1 MRSKLS
7 RGAELSWLPL
17 FLLLLLLLRYWVF
30 GGMVFFGGGTGGELG
45 LEISRRA
52 RGKNLMGLKPAQG
65 PHRSLLGRGR
75 GESCEVELSLGWR

>member
-17 FLLLLLLLRYWVF
+17 FLLLLLRYWVF
-30 GGMVFFGGGTGGELG
+30 GGGMVFFGEGTGGELG

-75 GESCEVELSLGWR
+75 GESREVELSLGWR

>member
-17 FLLLLLLLRYWVF
+17 FLLLLLRYWVF
-30 GGMVFFGGGTGGELG
+30 GGGMVFFGGGTGGELG
-45 LEISRRA
+45 LEIRRRA
-52 RGKNLMGLKPAQG
+52 RGKNLMRLKPAQG